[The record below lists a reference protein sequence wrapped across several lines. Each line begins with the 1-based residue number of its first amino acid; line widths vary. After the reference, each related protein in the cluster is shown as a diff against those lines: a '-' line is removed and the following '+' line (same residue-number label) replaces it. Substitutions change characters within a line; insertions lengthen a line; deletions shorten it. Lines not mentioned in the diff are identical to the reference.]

1 MNKPIDSPNVPCEL
15 EMEIDR
21 ISNLPEHIVDK
32 IMSQLSLR
40 DAVRTSLLSSKWR
53 YKWNNLPNLVFDDQS
68 ILISSQDQTS
78 IKNKL
83 VKIVDHVLLLH
94 TGPIHKFGLSHLD
107 IEGINDIDRWI
118 LSLSRGSVKEFILE
132 IWEGHRYELPSSLY
146 SCQTLIHLELF
157 NCLVIPP
164 PTFNG
169 FRSLKSLDLQLITMD
184 QGLFEHMISG
194 CKLLERL
201 ILMNF
206 DGFTVVNINAP
217 NLRFFSIGG
226 VFDDV
231 SFWDTSLAIVF
242 IGLSVKI
249 GYDQN
254 LTRGDTGNLVK
265 FFSQLPLIQRLEV
278 QIFFLKYLA
287 VGHIPGKLS
296 SPCMELNYFSIHI
309 NFNDKDE
316 NLAALCLLRSSP
328 NLQELEILALPEED
342 MSPERVENI
351 WLEDYYNCPFNQL
364 RLVQVADIVGVR
376 CEMNVIYFL
385 LTNSPVLERMTVRP
399 AFNNTR
405 CELLKELELSPRA
418 SVRAKIIFLD
428 P

>member
-1 MNKPIDSPNVPCEL
+1 MET
-15 EMEIDR
+15 EIDR

-40 DAVRTSLLSSKWR
+40 DAVRTSVLSSKWR

-78 IKNKL
+78 KKNKL
-83 VKIVDHVLLLH
+83 VNIVDHVLLLH
-94 TGPIHKFGLSHLD
+94 TGPIHKFMLSHRD
-107 IEGINDIDRWI
+107 IKGFNDIDRWI
-118 LSLSRGSVKEFILE
+118 LYLSRGSVEEFILD
-132 IWEGHRYELPSSLY
+132 IWKDLRYKLPSSLY
-146 SCQTLIHLELF
+146 SCQKLIHLELF
-157 NCLVIPP
+157 QCLVKPP

-169 FRSLKSLDLQLITMD
+169 FGSLKSLDLQHITMD

-206 DGFTVVNINAP
+206 DGFTVLNINAP
-217 NLRFFSIGG
+217 NLRFFAIRGD
-226 VFDDV
+226 FDDV
-231 SFWDTSLAIVF
+231 SFRNSPFLAIVY

-254 LTRGDTGNLVK
+254 LTLGNTGNLID
-265 FFSQLPLIQRLEV
+265 FFFQLPSIQMLEV
-278 QIFFLKYLA
+278 KIHFLKYLA
-287 VGHIPGKLS
+287 VGHIPGKL
-296 SPCMELNYFSIHI
+296 PRLCMKLNYLSIRI
-309 NFNDKDE
+309 NFNDKDQ
-316 NLAALCLLRSSP
+316 NLAVLCLLRSSP

-351 WLEDYYNCPFNQL
+351 WLEDYYSCPFNQL
-364 RLVQVADIVGVR
+364 RLVQVADIVGVQ
-376 CEMNVIYFL
+376 CEMDFINFL
-385 LTNSPVLERMTVRP
+385 LANSPVLERMTVRP
-399 AFNNTR
+399 AFNYMR
-405 CELLKELELSPRA
+405 CELLEELELFPRA
-418 SVRAKIIFLD
+418 SVRAEIIFLD